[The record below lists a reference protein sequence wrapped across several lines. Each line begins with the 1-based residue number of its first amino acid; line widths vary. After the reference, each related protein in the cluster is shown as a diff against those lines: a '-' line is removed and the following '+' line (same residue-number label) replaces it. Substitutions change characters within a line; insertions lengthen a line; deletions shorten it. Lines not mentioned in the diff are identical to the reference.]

1 MYAQA
6 YFDYDSKKSGGVT
19 MSHLRFGHT
28 PIRSTYLISQAN
40 FVACHCTAYI
50 YKYNMVQDLV
60 PGGTF
65 LFNTQ
70 WSEEELDEKLPGQV
84 KRYIA
89 ENNINF
95 YIIDGVKIGKE
106 IGLGKRINTVLQ
118 SAFFSL
124 TGLIPQEQVIKLMKD
139 AATASYSK
147 KGDDIVKMN
156 HDAIDAGATA
166 FVKVNVPESW
176 KNCEDDDLTQTIGEG
191 RDEVIDFVKNIQVK
205 VNAQEGN
212 KIPVSVVKKYVDG
225 STPSGTAAYEK
236 RGVATDV
243 PVWDVTKCIQC
254 NQCSCVCPHAAIRP
268 VALTADEVA
277 AAPAELQSKDMN
289 QMPEYKFAITV
300 SAYDCTGCGSCANV
314 CPVDA
319 LALKS
324 FEENEDEQKAF
335 DYAVSLP
342 QKDDVVEKFKINTVK
357 GSQFVQP
364 LLEFSGACGGC
375 GETPYAKLITQ
386 LFGDRMYIA
395 NATGC

>member
-1 MYAQA
+1 M
-6 YFDYDSKKSGGVT
+6 
-19 MSHLRFGHT
+19 
-28 PIRSTYLISQAN
+28 
-40 FVACHCTAYI
+40 
-50 YKYNMVQDLV
+50 
-60 PGGTF
+60 GGTF

-254 NQCSCVCPHAAIRP
+254 NQCSYVCPHAAIRP

-277 AAPAELQSKDMN
+277 AAPAE
-289 QMPEYKFAITV
+289 
-300 SAYDCTGCGSCANV
+300 
-314 CPVDA
+314 
-319 LALKS
+319 
-324 FEENEDEQKAF
+324 EE
-335 DYAVSLP
+335 
-342 QKDDVVEKFKINTVK
+342 VVEEEEEQGYEPDARIQVRYYSFC
-357 GSQFVQP
+357 
-364 LLEFSGACGGC
+364 L
-375 GETPYAKLITQ
+375 
-386 LFGDRMYIA
+386 
-395 NATGC
+395 